1 MVGVGSYCTAEV
13 TQLTVDILKC
23 PAEAVDVIF
32 TEIAPSDWAHG
43 GRMYSAP
50 AEEKQ

>member
-13 TQLTVDILKC
+13 TQLTVDILKS

-32 TEIAPSDWAHG
+32 TEIAPSDWDHG